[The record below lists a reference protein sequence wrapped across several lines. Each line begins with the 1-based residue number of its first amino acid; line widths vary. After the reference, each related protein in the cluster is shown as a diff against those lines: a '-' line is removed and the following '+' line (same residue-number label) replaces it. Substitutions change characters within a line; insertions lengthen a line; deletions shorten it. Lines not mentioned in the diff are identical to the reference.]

1 MRVELRSPDPSANP
15 YLALSVCL
23 AAGMDGIHN
32 EIMPPQ
38 SVDCNIYKMTEEHRR
53 EAGIDALPGSL
64 LEAVRAFE
72 EDAFIKGVLGEDLSE
87 KLIKAKT
94 EEYRDY
100 RGQVTEWEIEKY
112 LHRI

>member
-1 MRVELRSPDPSANP
+1 
-15 YLALSVCL
+15 
-23 AAGMDGIHN
+23 MDGIHN